1 MIRISDQLCS
11 HTMQTEDRIRMQS
24 VTIKIDGEQYQQLM
38 DLQRAA
44 IAEAQFQDVPPE
56 DYPKLQDL
64 IAAALARGISA
75 MYKEK

>member
-24 VTIKIDGEQYQQLM
+24 FTIKIDGEQYRQLM
-38 DLQRAA
+38 DLQKAA

-64 IAAALARGISA
+64 LAAALSRGISA
-75 MYKEK
+75 MYKEN

>member
-24 VTIKIDGEQYQQLM
+24 FTIKIDGEQYRQLM
-38 DLQRAA
+38 YLHAA
-44 IAEAQFQDVPPE
+44 DIADAQFQDLPPE
-56 DYPKLQDL
+56 EWPKLQDL

>member
-24 VTIKIDGEQYQQLM
+24 FTIKIDGEQYRQLM
-38 DLQRAA
+38 YLQAA
-44 IAEAQFQDVPPE
+44 EIADAQFQDLPPE

-64 IAAALARGISA
+64 IAAALARGLSA

>member
-24 VTIKIDGEQYQQLM
+24 VTIKIDGEQYRQLM
-38 DLQRAA
+38 DLHAA
-44 IAEAQFQDVPPE
+44 DIADAQFQDLPPE
-56 DYPKLQDL
+56 EYPKLQDL
-64 IAAALARGISA
+64 IAAALSRGLSA

>member
-24 VTIKIDGEQYQQLM
+24 FTIKIDGEQYRQLM
-38 DLQRAA
+38 DLQKAA
-44 IAEAQFQDVPPE
+44 IAEAQFQDLMPE
-56 DYPKLQDL
+56 DYPKITDL
-64 IAAALARGISA
+64 IAAALSRGISA

>member
-24 VTIKIDGEQYQQLM
+24 FTIKIDGEQYRQLM

-64 IAAALARGISA
+64 IAAAIARGLSA
-75 MYKEK
+75 MYKER

>member
-24 VTIKIDGEQYQQLM
+24 FTIKIDGEQYRQLM
-38 DLQRAA
+38 DLQAA
-44 IAEAQFQDVPPE
+44 EIADAQFQDLPPE
-56 DYPKLQDL
+56 EWPKLQDL

>member
-24 VTIKIDGEQYQQLM
+24 FTIKIDGEQYRQLM

-44 IAEAQFQDVPPE
+44 IAEAQFQDLPPE
-56 DYPKLQDL
+56 DYPKITDL
-64 IAAALARGISA
+64 IAAAISRGIEK
-75 MYKEK
+75 MWKEQ

>member
-24 VTIKIDGEQYQQLM
+24 FTIKIDGEQFRQLM

-64 IAAALARGISA
+64 IAAALSRGIAA

>member
-1 MIRISDQLCS
+1 MIRITDQLC
-11 HTMQTEDRIRMQS
+11 TNLMITEDRVRMQS
-24 VTIKIDGEQYQQLM
+24 VTIKIDGKQHQQLM

-44 IAEAQFQDVPPE
+44 IAEAQFQDVSPE

-64 IAAALARGISA
+64 IAAALSRGIEA

>member
-1 MIRISDQLCS
+1 MIRITDQLC
-11 HTMQTEDRIRMQS
+11 TNLMQTEDRLRITS
-24 VTIKIDGEQYQQLM
+24 ITIKMDGEQFQQLM